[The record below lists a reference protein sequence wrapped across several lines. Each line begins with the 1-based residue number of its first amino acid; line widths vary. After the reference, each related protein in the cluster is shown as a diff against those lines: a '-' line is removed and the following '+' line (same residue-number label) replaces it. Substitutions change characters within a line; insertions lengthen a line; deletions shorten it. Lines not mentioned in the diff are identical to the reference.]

1 MKNEKQIASVP
12 TVWYNAQDLKS
23 SNEAG
28 YYMLKDNRRSRD
40 SVYDYEK
47 GIVIND
53 DIYLTLNYPKHE
65 LTKSEAQ
72 AFCRIKGGRIPD
84 SFELWQIQMVR
95 DEIERSLARITYPQR
110 ELPADIMS
118 CWCADRSDSEL
129 SETRRPLLLIDGKRH
144 NPDDSVQKHGG
155 FGYSQQT
162 VCVCLGKRKICSQKP
177 GALGWVGK
185 KQLVCAEGRP
195 VGSLFV
201 YAGSRRKAGFKG
213 ML

>member
-84 SFELWQIQMVR
+84 SFELWQIQMAR

-144 NPDDSVQKHGG
+144 NPGDSLQKHGDLVILNKQYV
-155 FGYSQQT
+155 F
-162 VCVCLGKRKICSQKP
+162 VWENGKYVPKN
-177 GALGWVGK
+177 LELW
-185 KQLVCAEGRP
+185 
-195 VGSLFV
+195 
-201 YAGSRRKAGFKG
+201 AGSEKTACLR
-213 ML
+213 

>member
-72 AFCRIKGGRIPD
+72 AFAELKAGASPTALSCGRFKWPGMKSNAALLVLRI
-84 SFELWQIQMVR
+84 
-95 DEIERSLARITYPQR
+95 RS
-110 ELPADIMS
+110 ENF
-118 CWCADRSDSEL
+118 
-129 SETRRPLLLIDGKRH
+129 LLI
-144 NPDDSVQKHGG
+144 
-155 FGYSQQT
+155 
-162 VCVCLGKRKICSQKP
+162 L
-177 GALGWVGK
+177 
-185 KQLVCAEGRP
+185 
-195 VGSLFV
+195 
-201 YAGSRRKAGFKG
+201 
-213 ML
+213 

>member
-144 NPDDSVQKHGG
+144 NPDDSVQSTGIWL
-155 FGYSQQT
+155 FST
-162 VCVCLGKRKICSQKP
+162 NSMCLSGKTENMFPKP

-185 KQLVCAEGRP
+185 N
-195 VGSLFV
+195 SLFALKADRSEV
-201 YAGSRRKAGFKG
+201 YLFTQAPGESR
-213 ML
+213 L